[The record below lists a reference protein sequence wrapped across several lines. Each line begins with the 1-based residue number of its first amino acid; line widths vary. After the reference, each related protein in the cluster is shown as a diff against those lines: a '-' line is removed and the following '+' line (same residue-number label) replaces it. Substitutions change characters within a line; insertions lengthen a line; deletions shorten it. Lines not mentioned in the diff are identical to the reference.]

1 MAEANML
8 EVRIETASRLYAR
21 ADPAFLEQVMQ
32 LRRSLSNAGLQVLE
46 EKAPGSKGGLEVT
59 SVVQAI
65 VAGGPG
71 LIALCGVAKSWLKQ
85 RGDRIIR
92 LTVHDGDNQVHV
104 LEIHGENVSDES
116 LVAFAKDASK
126 HLK

>member
-1 MAEANML
+1 M
-8 EVRIETASRLYAR
+8 
-21 ADPAFLEQVMQ
+21 
-32 LRRSLSNAGLQVLE
+32 RRSLSNAGLQVLE